1 LFMVS
6 VRFVGSG
13 GQGIVLASTI
23 LAEAAS
29 MEGKHAAQSQ
39 SYSAQVRGDITRGDT
54 IISSEPIIYPVVE
67 KPDIIVAMDERGLKK
82 YWSDDAVVLY
92 DSSLIT
98 LDQRYEKGIA
108 ATQIAAKELSS
119 ALYANMVLL
128 GYLIKETGIVSAESV
143 KKILQKHPRAEENMK
158 AFELGFHQ

>member
-1 LFMVS
+1 MVS
-6 VRFVGSG
+6 IRFVGFG
-13 GQGIVLASTI
+13 GQGVVLASTI

-67 KPDIIVAMDERGLKK
+67 KPDIIVAMDEKGLKK
-82 YWSDDAVVLY
+82 YWSDDAVVVY

-98 LDQRYEKGIA
+98 LTGKKEDEKGIA
-108 ATQIAAKELSS
+108 ANAMAMKELSS

-128 GYLIKETGIVSAESV
+128 GYLVKETGIVSAESV
-143 KKILQKHPRAEENMK
+143 KKVLQKHPRAEENMK
-158 AFELGFHQ
+158 AFELGFYQ